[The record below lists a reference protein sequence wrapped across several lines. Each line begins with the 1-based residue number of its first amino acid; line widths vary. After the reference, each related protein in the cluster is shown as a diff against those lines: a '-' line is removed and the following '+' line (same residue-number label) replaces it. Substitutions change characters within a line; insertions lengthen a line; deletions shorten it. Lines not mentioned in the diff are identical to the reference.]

1 MQIAS
6 FSCRRIYFQVKP
18 KFTLKII
25 FDIADDFL
33 LRRCGKAG
41 YGNRGRKL
49 LVYLEFFNKI
59 SDIKVIYT
67 EILPPSRKAMCLIDN
82 KPHNIA

>member
-1 MQIAS
+1 MQITA
-6 FSCRRIYFQVKP
+6 FGCRRIYFQVKP

-33 LRRCGKAG
+33 FRRCGKAG

-49 LVYLEFFNKI
+49 LVFLKLFDKI
-59 SDIKVIYT
+59 SDIKVIHT
-67 EILPPSRKAMCLIDN
+67 EVLPPSRKAMCLINN
-82 KPHNIA
+82 KPHNIS